1 MCLSN
6 ETHEEFSRLA
16 RAMDDERLH
25 SLDHHYRVE
34 LGPRCNT
41 VDLELH
47 SIVLFEL
54 EARRQQRIRRFN
66 RSLWLSSR
74 RGRLVEAI
82 KQWLVRRGLWS
93 SARTRVVEP
102 PDSPMFVLIRL
113 LVRLLQVVRLGS
125 QQRVRRIDRA

>member
-16 RAMDDERLH
+16 RALDDKRLH

-54 EARRQQRIRRFN
+54 EARRHQRIRRFK

-74 RGRLVEAI
+74 RGRFVEAI
-82 KQWLVRRGLWS
+82 KQWLVLRGLWS
-93 SARTRVVEP
+93 SARSRVVEP
-102 PDSPMFVLIRL
+102 TDGRIFVMIGL
-113 LVRLLQVVRLGS
+113 LVRVLGLFRS
-125 QQRVRRIDRA
+125 DLPRKCSSTH